1 MSKKIQEN
9 SLTPKILALVIAII
23 LWINV
28 MDEVDPLI
36 EIEYPDIPVE
46 YINADNLAKE
56 GLIILEPKE
65 STIRVKVA
73 GNKSNMNQFSSNNIS
88 AKVDLENVTI
98 GKNTVSVD
106 LKLVNNISNIRLVDY
121 KPREVVF
128 SIDQIG
134 EASKDIAIELL
145 GELPEGYVLDDVVVE
160 PTEVKITGPKSYINK
175 IHQVVARIDLT
186 DKTEAFNKSVPL
198 EILDI
203 DGESIKGI
211 TRNPSMVN
219 ISVPI
224 HRKQT
229 VPINLK
235 TINELPSHYRLLEME
250 LIPDKVDLKIKN
262 NKTKITSIDTKPIDV
277 TKLIG
282 GSSYEVEL
290 DLPKDVE
297 LANPNEKFILNYK
310 LEEIGAKIFNYT
322 ASDVKFINLDDRF
335 EVVEESI
342 TGIISLILDERN
354 EEVSQITQDMV
365 NISLD
370 FSNVAVG
377 ENKVPIVVEGIPDNF
392 IKSVNP
398 KNISVEIREKE

>member
-46 YINADNLAKE
+46 YVNADNLAKE

-134 EASKDIAIELL
+134 ETSKDIAIELL
-145 GELPEGYVLDDVVVE
+145 GELPEGYVLDDVIVE
-160 PTEVKITGPKSYINK
+160 PTEAKITGPKSYINK

-186 DKTEAFNKSVPL
+186 DKTDAFNKSVPL

-224 HRKQT
+224 HRKQS

-235 TINELPSHYRLLEME
+235 TTNELPSHYKLLEME
-250 LIPDKVDLKIKN
+250 LLPDKVDLKIKN
-262 NKTKITSIDTKPIDV
+262 NKIKITSIDTKPIDV

-322 ASDVKFINLDDRF
+322 ASDVKIINLDDKF
-335 EVVEESI
+335 EIVEESL

-354 EEVSQITQDMV
+354 EEVSLITQDMV

>member
-46 YINADNLAKE
+46 YVNADNLAKE

-134 EASKDIAIELL
+134 ETSKDIAIELL
-145 GELPEGYVLDDVVVE
+145 GELPEGYVLDDVIVE
-160 PTEVKITGPKSYINK
+160 PTEAKITGPKSYINK

-186 DKTEAFNKSVPL
+186 DKTDAFNKSVPL

-224 HRKQT
+224 HRKQS

-235 TINELPSHYRLLEME
+235 TTNELPSHYKLLEME
-250 LIPDKVDLKIKN
+250 LLPDKVDLKKR
-262 NKTKITSIDTKPIDV
+262 SICV
-277 TKLIG
+277 
-282 GSSYEVEL
+282 
-290 DLPKDVE
+290 
-297 LANPNEKFILNYK
+297 
-310 LEEIGAKIFNYT
+310 
-322 ASDVKFINLDDRF
+322 SDRY
-335 EVVEESI
+335 
-342 TGIISLILDERN
+342 
-354 EEVSQITQDMV
+354 
-365 NISLD
+365 
-370 FSNVAVG
+370 
-377 ENKVPIVVEGIPDNF
+377 
-392 IKSVNP
+392 
-398 KNISVEIREKE
+398 

>member
-145 GELPEGYVLDDVVVE
+145 GELPEGYVLDDVIVE
-160 PTEVKITGPKSYINK
+160 PTEVNITGPKSYINK

-335 EVVEESI
+335 EVVDESI
-342 TGIISLILDERN
+342 TGIISLILDERI

-365 NISLD
+365 NVSLD